1 MDLSELQWLY
11 LEASSKFFSA
21 IHKRVHKS
29 QKDEFRILAKIDY
42 DYLPEEYPYDVPF
55 EDRSI
60 FKSDFDGRVD
70 IIPVSD
76 PNIPSNAHR
85 MMMANMALQMAQQS
99 PPGMFNMEALNR
111 TILQAAN
118 MPNLE
123 DILPPKIEPQ
133 QMDPVS
139 DIMAATKGIPIAAF
153 PGQNHEAHI
162 QTKMAY
168 LQDPKNGAN
177 PIMQRVSPILQANI
191 QEHSVMLYQEQVN
204 GVAQQAM
211 QQLPPEQQQNP
222 SVLEMVMS
230 QAAQQVMNANQ
241 AAGMAQS
248 PEQQLVSLEQA
259 KVELQKQKLQSDTA
273 VQAAEMELKNK
284 QLELDENKQIIDMLE
299 SGAADN
305 FKKEKADLDRESR
318 KELKSI
324 DALTKLSIEEERQAS
339 EDRRSKERIMKDLLD
354 QSNKDQKDMDMKQ
367 LEALVELAMSKSKKE
382 TNDDE
387 EG

>member
-1 MDLSELQWLY
+1 
-11 LEASSKFFSA
+11 
-21 IHKRVHKS
+21 
-29 QKDEFRILAKIDY
+29 
-42 DYLPEEYPYDVPF
+42 
-55 EDRSI
+55 
-60 FKSDFDGRVD
+60 
-70 IIPVSD
+70 
-76 PNIPSNAHR
+76 

-123 DILPPKIEPQ
+123 TILPPKIEPQ

-177 PIMQRVSPILQANI
+177 PIMQRVTPILQANV

-204 GVAQQAM
+204 GVTQQAL

-241 AAGMAQS
+241 AAGTAQS

-305 FKKEKADLDRESR
+305 FKKEKAELDRESR

-324 DALTKLSIEEERQAS
+324 DALTKLSIEEEKQAS
-339 EDRRSKERIMKDLLD
+339 EDKRSKERIMKDLLD